1 MQALRLDWKR
11 VELIIENCL
20 VEDIGGGDIT
30 TDLLI
35 PKGAK
40 GKAII
45 LAKEYG
51 VVAGLPIAGRVFK
64 KLNRDMRWKEIKRDG
79 DSVNKNEML
88 AEIHGSIRAILTGER
103 VALNLLQRLSG
114 IATITSTFVEAVKGL
129 SVKITDTRKTAP
141 GLRIIDKYAVRV
153 GGGYNHRSGLYDGI
167 LIKDN
172 HLKALG
178 SISKSVKEIRKRSEK
193 KLEILEIEVET
204 STIDQVREAISAG
217 VEIIMLDNM
226 PLKTM
231 KRAVRLINKRAK
243 VEASGGIT
251 LKNVRRVAETGVDF
265 ISIGSLTHSPKA
277 LDMGLYLV

>member
-30 TDLLI
+30 TELLI

-88 AEIHGSIRAILTGER
+88 AEIHGSSRAILTGER
-103 VALNLLQRLSG
+103 VALNFLQRLSG

>member
-11 VELIIENCL
+11 VDLIIENCL

-30 TDLLI
+30 TELLI

-64 KLNRDMRWKEIKRDG
+64 KLNRDMRWREIKRDG

-103 VALNLLQRLSG
+103 VALNFLQRLSG

-129 SVKITDTRKTAP
+129 SVTITDTRKTAP
-141 GLRIIDKYAVRV
+141 GLRIIDKYAVTV

-193 KLEILEIEVET
+193 KLKILEIEVET

-231 KRAVRLINKRAK
+231 GRAVRLINKRAK